1 MKAVV
6 ILQTIYYYLRL
17 VNLKF
22 SIVGRFENFLKK
34 LGNFSLNRKTS
45 EKKEPRL
52 LLSTNLL

>member
-22 SIVGRFENFLKK
+22 SIVVRFGNLKK
-34 LGNFSLNRKTS
+34 NWEVLA
-45 EKKEPRL
+45 
-52 LLSTNLL
+52 

>member
-22 SIVGRFENFLKK
+22 SIVGRFENFKKK